1 MKADVLDEPE
11 LEFGLGRHVDIKHGL
26 AELGPLDRAGV
37 REITVGVVGTAA
49 GRDAL
54 VVWLEQVSKGVAA
67 KGGKLPNLFPGFPGF
82 TESSP
87 FATRL
92 VVDSRRS
99 AELPLRALQGM
110 RLSEDP
116 ARAGAAL
123 FVEAIGQILDRG
135 RPDVFICALPPELLE
150 LTDEPAEATADEPR
164 DDPTEERYPETR
176 VERAD
181 LRDYLKASAL
191 SAGVPLQLIRPETY
205 GLPAHR
211 RRTAVPR
218 RLQDPATR
226 AWNFFVALYYKANGT
241 PWRLVRREEDLATC
255 YVGVAFYRSSDAE
268 TMQTAMAQVFNERGQ
283 GMVIRGGP
291 ARFDKDDRV
300 PHLDAQGAHDL
311 LATALQRYRAE
322 HLTMPARVVLHKSSF
337 HDADELEGFRAA
349 SDEAGISVL
358 DLLSIGGSPVRL
370 FRPKP
375 YPVLRGTTLLV
386 GDDRML
392 VYTRGSVT
400 FFETYPGMY
409 VPRPLLLRAERADT
423 PMRALA
429 QETLALTKMNWNNT
443 QFDGALPIT
452 MRAAQEVGRVLRY
465 LPAGSDIESSYAY
478 YM

>member
-1 MKADVLDEPE
+1 
-11 LEFGLGRHVDIKHGL
+11 LGRHIDIKHGL

-54 VVWLEQVSKGVAA
+54 VHWLEAAGHGVPA
-67 KGGKLPNLFPGFPGF
+67 KAGKLPNLFPGFPGF
-82 TESSP
+82 NESSP

-99 AELPLRALQGM
+99 AELPLRALEGV
-110 RLSEDP
+110 RLSDDP

-135 RPDVFICALPPELLE
+135 RPDVFICALPPELLD
-150 LTDEPAEATADEPR
+150 LTDEPAEAGLSDSG
-164 DDPTEERYPETR
+164 DNPTGQQNPETQLGR
-176 VERAD
+176 TD
-181 LRDYLKASAL
+181 LRDYLKAAAL

-205 GLPAHR
+205 GLSSPR
-211 RRTAVPR
+211 RRTTLPR

-226 AWNFFVALYYKANGT
+226 AWNFFVAVYYKANGT
-241 PWRLVRREEDLATC
+241 PWRLVRHEEDLAAC

-268 TMQTAMAQVFNERGQ
+268 TVQTAMAQVFNERGQ

-311 LATALQRYRAE
+311 LASALQRYRAE
-322 HLTMPARVVLHKSSF
+322 HLTMPARVLLHKTSF
-337 HDADELEGFRAA
+337 HDAAELAGFRSAA
-349 SDEAGISVL
+349 DEAGIGVL
-358 DLLSIGGSPVRL
+358 DLLSIGSSPVRL

-375 YPVLRGTTLLV
+375 YPVLRGTTLLM
-386 GDDRML
+386 GDDRIL

-409 VPRPLLLRAERADT
+409 VPRPVLLRAGHADT
-423 PMRALA
+423 PLAALA
-429 QETLALTKMNWNNT
+429 RETLALTKMNWNNT
-443 QFDGALPIT
+443 QFDGATPIT
-452 MRAAQEVGRVLRY
+452 MRAAQEVGRILRY
-465 LPAGSDIESSYAY
+465 LPSGADIQSNYAY